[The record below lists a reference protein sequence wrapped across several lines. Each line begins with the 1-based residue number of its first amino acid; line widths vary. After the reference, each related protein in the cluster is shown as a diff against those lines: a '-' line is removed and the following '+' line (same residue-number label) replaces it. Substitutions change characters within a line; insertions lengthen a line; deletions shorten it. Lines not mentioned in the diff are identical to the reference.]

1 MDQKVWKQ
9 ATDLYN
15 HFTLHICPGPRSV
28 SYLSPFLALFFVLL
42 IPPHL
47 LSLRQ
52 IRTII
57 LPVVYAFQLHVWY
70 RHDSFD
76 VISTNNALALFM
88 LLGYYDV
95 RTTFKLVHRDR
106 NQSLPTSAGNRKV
119 TDTAMPQP
127 HLLEPYPP
135 NLGSR
140 LPWVLHLCSSLRLT
154 DWHIGIPFARQISAI
169 VYPHFRIIL
178 PRCARTLSPFVRP
191 SPSHPILYQHF
202 A

>member
-1 MDQKVWKQ
+1 MYQKAREQ

-28 SYLSPFLALFFVLL
+28 SYLIPFLALFFVLL

-95 RTTFKLVHRDR
+95 RDDLQARSPRQESKSHSQRRHSEGHRHSNTTI
-106 NQSLPTSAGNRKV
+106 TS
-119 TDTAMPQP
+119 P
-127 HLLEPYPP
+127 
-135 NLGSR
+135 
-140 LPWVLHLCSSLRLT
+140 
-154 DWHIGIPFARQISAI
+154 SAI
-169 VYPHFRIIL
+169 PSE
-178 PRCARTLSPFVRP
+178 ARLSA
-191 SPSHPILYQHF
+191 SLGLASLQLSSTH
-202 A
+202 